1 MAETVFATCSLCE
14 ATCGL
19 KFEVQDNRVLSV
31 RPDDDDVFSQGYVC
45 PKGIAIADI
54 HHDPDRLRRPVRKN
68 AAGQF
73 EEISWDEAFELVA
86 GRLGAIRA
94 QHGPNAIGFY
104 WGNPTGNNHGALLM
118 LSSFTKALGTR
129 NRFSSGSQDAN
140 PRIVASY
147 ELYGSSISIPIP
159 DIDRTDYFLCL
170 GGNPMVS
177 NGSVM
182 TAPDMRRRLR
192 AVRER
197 GGRVVVVD
205 PRRTETAKEADEHV
219 AIRPGGDAA
228 FLLAMVQVLIERGRI
243 DRQRL
248 ERTTTGWA
256 EIERRLAAFTP
267 ARVAAFTG
275 VPAETI
281 TRLALEFADARSAVC
296 YSRVGVCVGA
306 HATIATFATD
316 LLNIVTGRLG
326 SEGGP
331 MFTTPRSTSA
341 ASHAWSGL
349 DGRDRWRSR
358 VGDWPE
364 TLGDLPSVVLAD
376 EIETPGDGQIRAMVT
391 FAGNPVLSAPN
402 GRRIA
407 AAFEKIEFMVSIDIY
422 INETTRHADVILPPC
437 WNLAEDHIDL
447 LFSSV
452 AVRNIA
458 RWSPPVVEPEDGEK
472 SDWEILLELTERL
485 GGGPL
490 GDVWGDRILRWLR
503 PLGVRWTPT
512 GFLDLMLRL
521 GPYGDRFL
529 PWSDGLSLA
538 KLRAA
543 PHGIDLG
550 PLQPGIERR
559 PLPQGQAHP
568 PDVRVHGAGDGCAR
582 ARPRIRG
589 EGERPRPHRPARAP
603 QQQLVDAQRAGAGL
617 GTRALRALR
626 ASGRRRALRGPRRR
640 DGDAREPRA
649 SRRGAGRGHGRHA
662 PGCGQPAARLGARRQ
677 RAVAERGRESR
688 RRVGQRLGGR
698 RRRRADHRAV
708 DSERR
713 AGHAGA
719 APVSEHI
726 QPPGLFPGAK
736 LGFTQ
741 VVTATAK
748 RLIWIAG
755 QTACDQRG
763 RPLGGDDV
771 GAQAE
776 AALDNLR
783 QALEAAGRGPPT

>member
-1 MAETVFATCSLCE
+1 MGLGERTEVAMAQTVFATCSLCE

-19 KFEVQDNRVLSV
+19 KFEVEDNRVLSV

-68 AAGQF
+68 AAGRC
-73 EEISWDEAFELVA
+73 EEISWDEAFDIVA
-86 GRLGAIRA
+86 GRLHDIRA
-94 QHGPNAIGFY
+94 EHGADAIGFY

-118 LSSFTKALGTR
+118 LSSFTKALGTH

-197 GGRVVVVD
+197 GGKVVVVD
-205 PRRTETAKEADEHV
+205 PRRTETAREADEHV

-228 FLLAMVQVLIERGRI
+228 LLLAMVQVLVERGRV
-243 DRQRL
+243 DRQLL
-248 ERTTTGWA
+248 ERTTSGWT

-267 ARVAAFTG
+267 ARVADLAG
-275 VPAETI
+275 VPAPTI
-281 TRLALEFADARSAVC
+281 ERLALEFAAARSAVC

-306 HATIATFATD
+306 HATLATFATD

-326 SEGGP
+326 SVGGP
-331 MFTTPRSTSA
+331 MFTTPAFDIGRVA
-341 ASHAWSGL
+341 RMGGL

-364 TLGDLPSVVLAD
+364 TLGDIPSTVLAD
-376 EIETPGDGQIRAMVT
+376 EIETPGKGQIRAMVT

-407 AAFEKIEFMVSIDIY
+407 AAFEKLDFMVSIDIY

-447 LFSSV
+447 LFSAV

-458 RWSPPVVEPEDGEK
+458 RWSPPVVQRDEGERA
-472 SDWEILLELTERL
+472 DWEILLELTERL

-490 GDVWGDRILRWLR
+490 GDPWLDRILGWLR
-503 PLGVRWTPT
+503 PLGVRFTPT
-512 GFLDLMLRL
+512 GFLDVLLRL
-521 GPYGDRFL
+521 GPYGDRFM
-529 PWSDGLSLA
+529 PWSDGLNME
-538 KLRAA
+538 KLKGAT
-543 PHGIDLG
+543 HGLDLG
-550 PLQPGIERR
+550 PLQPGTERR
-559 PLPQGQAHP
+559 MYHKDKRIHLASSCMLEAIAGLERDLEKTAAENGLVLIGRRELRSNNSWMHNVPALVSGRERCVLYVHP
-568 PDVRVHGAGDGCAR
+568 DDAVRYQVRDGELAILESRVHRGEVRVAVTDDMRPGVVSLPHGWGHADIA
-582 ARPRIRG
+582 AW
-589 EGERPRPHRPARAP
+589 
-603 QQQLVDAQRAGAGL
+603 QSV
-617 GTRALRALR
+617 
-626 ASGRRRALRGPRRR
+626 
-640 DGDAREPRA
+640 
-649 SRRGAGRGHGRHA
+649 AGRNAGVSVNDWVDDA
-662 PGCGQPAARLGARRQ
+662 VVEPIIGQSILNGVPVTL
-677 RAVAERGRESR
+677 
-688 RRVGQRLGGR
+688 
-698 RRRRADHRAV
+698 
-708 DSERR
+708 
-713 AGHAGA
+713 
-719 APVSEHI
+719 APV
-726 QPPGLFPGAK
+726 Q
-736 LGFTQ
+736 
-741 VVTATAK
+741 
-748 RLIWIAG
+748 
-755 QTACDQRG
+755 
-763 RPLGGDDV
+763 
-771 GAQAE
+771 
-776 AALDNLR
+776 
-783 QALEAAGRGPPT
+783 